1 MFIEI
6 LSFKCF
12 MENMPLG
19 HPMFNFWLKDRFDC
33 DIYIQALSSE
43 NLDNSLDIN
52 YTQILHIYIQD
63 NDELFLYI

>member
-1 MFIEI
+1 M
-6 LSFKCF
+6 
-12 MENMPLG
+12 
-19 HPMFNFWLKDRFDC
+19 
-33 DIYIQALSSE
+33 IYIQALSSE

>member
-1 MFIEI
+1 
-6 LSFKCF
+6 

-19 HPMFNFWLKDRFDC
+19 HPMFSFWLKDRFDC
-33 DIYIQALSSE
+33 DICIYIQALSGE